1 MTALVL
7 DGHPSADSL
16 TSALARRYADAH
28 GDARLLAVRDLDFDP
43 VLQRGY
49 RQRQDLEPDLA
60 DALDALLAASHV
72 VVATP
77 VWWASTPALLKG
89 FFDRVLL
96 PQRTYRYGANGV
108 PQGLLTA
115 RTGRLLLT
123 SDSPRWFLAYTG
135 DPTLRQVRNQTLRF
149 CGIRS
154 VRTTHFPSVRR
165 SDDAE
170 RRAWLDRTAA
180 IAQHDARR

>member
-1 MTALVL
+1 MPALII

-28 GDARLLAVRDLDFDP
+28 GDARLLAVRALDFDP
-43 VLQRGY
+43 VLRQGY
-49 RQRQDLEPDLA
+49 RQPQDLEPDLA
-60 DALDALLAASHV
+60 DALDALSSASHV

-96 PQRTYRYGANGV
+96 PQRTYRYAANGV

-135 DPTLRQVRNQTLRF
+135 DPALRQVRNQTLRF

-154 VRTTHFPSVRR
+154 VRTTHFSSVRTS
-165 SDDAE
+165 SDAA
-170 RRAWLDRTAA
+170 RGAWLDKAA
-180 IAQHDARR
+180 AVAQRDALR